1 MKTIIINQARM
12 TSTRLPGKVMKEVLG
27 KPLLEYQ
34 FERLQRVKEADEL
47 IIATTNNDS
56 DQPIVE
62 LCKRLGIAYYCGSEE
77 DVLSR
82 YYEAATQLGADVI
95 VRVTSDC
102 PLIDPSIVDRVI
114 KLYKDKRDNYDYVSN
129 TLTRSYPR
137 GMDTEVFSYKV
148 LEEAFINAKEKPER
162 EHVTP
167 YICWQPERYRLGNV
181 SHHEDQSRHRW
192 TVDQIEDFLLIEN
205 IIKALYPD
213 KPHFNMTDV
222 LDILKENP
230 EWLKLNAE
238 VEQKTF

>member
-1 MKTIIINQARM
+1 M